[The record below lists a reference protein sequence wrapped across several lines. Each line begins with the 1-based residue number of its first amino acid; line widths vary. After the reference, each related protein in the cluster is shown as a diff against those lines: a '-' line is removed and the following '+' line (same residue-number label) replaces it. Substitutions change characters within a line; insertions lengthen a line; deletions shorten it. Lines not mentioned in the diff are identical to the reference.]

1 MLQNHTLVTFNG
13 SLFVTS
19 DDDYTELYRI
29 LHRLRGAIEYS
40 AMSPIRTS
48 LDSFG
53 SINIGETSYYEQNHH
68 TIFENVADL
77 NSEQDSCIILR
88 PRNRQLMKKQ
98 IICHAYTFSNMA
110 IGLGANGT
118 RSHPVFRFVSLSFW
132 PTTSSKMFKDD
143 YKKGTIKDYRSLI
156 SIWIPMTRD
165 VASRFLS
172 VHKIKILPQI
182 HPFLPTN
189 HNHHHRYQHNF
200 LQLQLSDGKLP
211 TYVF

>member
-1 MLQNHTLVTFNG
+1 MYLVRARLCSRT
-13 SLFVTS
+13 T
-19 DDDYTELYRI
+19 RI
-29 LHRLRGAIEYS
+29 DFQEA
-40 AMSPIRTS
+40 SPSEALEAPPALAAPLCGRR
-48 LDSFG
+48 DSIQGGCQILPRRRPLGLESCQSPFLV
-53 SINIGETSYYEQNHH
+53 Q
-68 TIFENVADL
+68 FWCQ